1 MFVYAAKSCSQEMS
15 DAKGTIPN
23 AEFVGADREKKV
35 RCTRWAKRKL
45 SVFVV
50 ASGSSNTQ
58 LEGCSMWFFSLIDIV
73 VCPEMFSAREIGCQR
88 HDPKCRLMLLATA
101 RTTFIRASWQMAN

>member
-1 MFVYAAKSCSQEMS
+1 MFVYAAKSFSQDMS

-50 ASGSSNTQ
+50 ASASSNTL
-58 LEGCSMWFFSLIDIV
+58 LEGCSMWFFFSVFLILLSVQRCFLQGRLD
-73 VCPEMFSAREIGCQR
+73 ARGTIPNA
-88 HDPKCRLMLLATA
+88 D
-101 RTTFIRASWQMAN
+101 

>member
-1 MFVYAAKSCSQEMS
+1 MFVYAAKSFSQEMS

-45 SVFVV
+45 SVFVCCIWQQQHTAGRV
-50 ASGSSNTQ
+50 FDVVFRF
-58 LEGCSMWFFSLIDIV
+58 LLILLSVQRCFLQGRLD
-73 VCPEMFSAREIGCQR
+73 ARGTIPNA
-88 HDPKCRLMLLATA
+88 D
-101 RTTFIRASWQMAN
+101 